1 MIKSRKKIPFRTAA
15 GMLVGYARARIMEQ
29 IKLVAFIILYLVLF
43 QVFILQVPLI
53 DSIGI
58 AGGIALVIFGLAFF
72 LDGLLLGLM
81 PLGERVG
88 VKLPTR
94 VGIVFIAIFGLFLG
108 FGATLAE
115 PAISALRTAGAGVT
129 AWDAPLLYMLLERKT
144 EWLVT
149 SVGIGVGIAVAVGM
163 FRFYYELS
171 IKPFIY
177 VLIPL
182 ALVLSVIANF
192 NPNLE
197 SIVGLAWDSGAV
209 TTGAVTVPLVLALGI
224 GVSRAASKNKASS
237 GGFGIILLASA
248 FPIISVLIIGFVF
261 NGIAPKATS
270 EKDFFSISNR
280 QQAYKLFNDDYDL
293 LKHAYMRG
301 TETGR
306 RSFYGNDTL
315 YWQSLQKVFENQAFQ
330 DSLLGD
336 LTTDEW
342 LSRKASDTE
351 RRFVAGLLSKIVSRD
366 KSIPVSDVL
375 AEESVISVRAVIPL
389 TIMLL
394 LVLLLLLKE
403 KLRYKD
409 EFALGIFFAMIGMAL
424 LTSGIRL
431 GLGPLG
437 GQVGS
442 QLPRAFSKQEKYI
455 DSKMIPDFDTSLV
468 FSAIDVNGEKK
479 KFFRLKE
486 NGEILNIEF
495 KPEKFNTDSGVYEYV
510 ITQPPL
516 LGPNLS
522 ILGIA
527 LVLLFAFGMG
537 YGATIAEPGL
547 NALGIT
553 VEELTVGAIKRIQI
567 LQVVSVGVG
576 LGLVFGVIRILYD
589 IPLIWLVLP
598 SYLLLIPLTI
608 ISEEEFTAIAWDCG
622 GVTTGPVTVP
632 LVLAMG
638 LSIGSELYLVDGF
651 GVLAMASSFPILT
664 VLLYG
669 LYSRAR
675 QKELI
680 SQKTN
685 VEDE

>member
-1 MIKSRKKIPFRTAA
+1 
-15 GMLVGYARARIMEQ
+15 MLVGYARARIMEQ